1 MALEIYNTLTR
12 KRETFEPMQKGKVR
26 MYVCGPTVYN
36 LTHVGNAR
44 PPVFFDVVR
53 KFLQYSGYEVTFVS
67 NYTDVDDKII
77 NRARELKKPSHEISE
92 KYIVEYRSD
101 MDRLGIQTPD
111 ILPKVTEHIPQI
123 IDMVKGLVD
132 KGAAYVTSDG
142 EVLYSVRKFT
152 DYGKLSGKKID
163 DLRVGVRI
171 EADEKKQDP
180 LDFSLWKPQKQADEP
195 AWPSPWGLGR
205 PGWHIE
211 CSAMSLEHLGETFD
225 IHGGGLDL
233 IHPHHENE
241 VAQSEAFTG
250 KPYVRYWM
258 HNNLLSMNNE
268 KMSKS
273 LGNIVLNRDFMEK
286 YGAETLR
293 FLLLSGH
300 YRSPIDFSEKTI
312 RDSQAGLHRIYS
324 SLARATSLKD
334 ASGPA
339 AANAEEKALQKLGE
353 SFEAEWR
360 TSLEDD
366 FNTPKV
372 FAAIFD
378 YVRAANNYFDKKGF
392 KPSASTGNVA
402 KVYLANVAKLAQVLN
417 LFTAE
422 PTAFLKSLRAAVLT
436 ERGLSA
442 KDVEAKIASRSEA
455 RKNKDWALSDKIR
468 DELAAQGVL
477 LLDSTTGTDW
487 DIKFTAS

>member
-12 KRETFEPMQKGKVR
+12 KREPFQPIDAGKVR
-26 MYVCGPTVYN
+26 MYLCGPTVYN

-53 KFLQYSGYEVTFVS
+53 RFLEYSGYDVKFVS

-77 NRARELKKPSHEISE
+77 NRAREQKMDALVVSE
-92 KYIVEYRSD
+92 KYIKEYRED
-101 MDRLGIQTPD
+101 MGQLGIRIPTVA
-111 ILPKVTEHIPQI
+111 PKVTEHIPQI
-123 IDMVKGLVD
+123 IEMVKGLVAN
-132 KGAAYVTSDG
+132 GAAYVTDDG

-152 DYGKLSGKKID
+152 EYGKLSGKKID

-195 AWPSPWGLGR
+195 AWDSPWGKGR

-233 IHPHHENE
+233 CHPHHENE
-241 VAQSEAFTG
+241 IAQSEAYTK

-273 LGNIVLNRDFMEK
+273 IGNIVLNRDFMK
-286 YGAETLR
+286 QYGPETLR

-300 YRSPIDFSEKTI
+300 YRSPIDFSDKTI

-324 SLARATSLKD
+324 AILRATAM
-334 ASGPA
+334 ASVHGGAPS
-339 AANAEEKALQKLGE
+339 NPEEQTLEKVGNEFESAWRQALD
-353 SFEAEWR
+353 
-360 TSLEDD
+360 DD
-366 FNTPKV
+366 FNTPRV
-372 FAAIFD
+372 FALIFD
-378 YVRAANNYFDKKGF
+378 YVRAMNNFFEKKGF
-392 KPSASTGNVA
+392 KGTAKAGDLASVFLENMQKLTG
-402 KVYLANVAKLAQVLN
+402 VLN
-417 LFTAE
+417 LFGAN
-422 PTAFLKSLRAAVLT
+422 PVDFLKDLRGRILT
-436 ERGLSA
+436 ERGLSVA
-442 KDVEAKIASRSEA
+442 DVEKKIADRTAA
-455 RKNKDWALSDKIR
+455 RAAKDWAQSDKLR
-468 DELAAQGVL
+468 DELLAQGVL
-477 LLDSTTGTDW
+477 LLDSPQGTEW
-487 DIKFTAS
+487 DIKFTA